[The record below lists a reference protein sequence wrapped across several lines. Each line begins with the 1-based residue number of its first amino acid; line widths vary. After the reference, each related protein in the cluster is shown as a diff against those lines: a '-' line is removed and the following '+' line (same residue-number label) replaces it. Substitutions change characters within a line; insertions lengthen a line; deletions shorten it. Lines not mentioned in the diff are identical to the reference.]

1 MEIKNALIVV
11 NRAKEDASEVA
22 ARIEEYLS
30 AIGVSV
36 DTHGYAEK
44 PGAFTV
50 SEYDVAFSLGG
61 DGTVL
66 YCSRLLGTGS
76 ANSAGYTDCQEDR
89 ASVAAAGPG
98 SLGHPPGASRQRDAS
113 GGKSIPIFAVN
124 VGDFGFITEVS
135 KDEWKQAFEKF
146 RNGKLGI
153 SERVMVETTLYR
165 GGEAIEIRCGL
176 NDVVIASAGTSKVVR
191 LSVDIGETTLGRYRA
206 DGVIIATPTGST
218 AYSVAAGGPIL
229 APEMDALI
237 LNPICPFTL
246 SNRPLVLPGDIPIHI
261 GVEPRQRTDVVLTV
275 DGQETVELAEG
286 DRLKIKRADT
296 KARIVRSDR
305 RNFYEVLRSKLNWSG
320 GPDA

>member
-11 NRAKEDASEVA
+11 NRAKEDASEVGA
-22 ARIEEYLS
+22 QIEEYLA
-30 AIGVSV
+30 AIGASV

-50 SEYDVAFSLGG
+50 SDYDVAFSLGG

-76 ANSAGYTDCQEDR
+76 ADSAGCRDKP
-89 ASVAAAGPG
+89 AG
-98 SLGHPPGASRQRDAS
+98 Q
-113 GGKSIPIFAVN
+113 SIPIFAVN

-286 DRLKIKRADT
+286 DRLKIRRADT